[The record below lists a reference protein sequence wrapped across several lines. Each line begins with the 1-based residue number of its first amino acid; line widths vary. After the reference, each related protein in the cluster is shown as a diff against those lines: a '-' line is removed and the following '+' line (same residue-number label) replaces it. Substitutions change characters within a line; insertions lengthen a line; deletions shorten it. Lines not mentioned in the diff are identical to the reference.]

1 MIVTATRTSAPMTTG
16 IMNPASDSRSLTVV
30 DAIKAVAP
38 AGGCVSRKICI
49 AEIDI
54 ATEIAIQMYDSD
66 SGMLFPKY
74 KVCAMAT
81 APPVN
86 ADNT

>member
-1 MIVTATRTSAPMTTG
+1 MTTG
-16 IMNPASDSRSLTVV
+16 IMNPASDSRSLTAV

-49 AEIDI
+49 AEMDI

-74 KVCAMAT
+74 KVCAMAMT
-81 APPVN
+81 PPAN